1 LINVAARQGQSQVL
15 PMPFHESSLI
25 RWMSIKQREDDMKVF
40 KSFACVA
47 VLLLSSAVSAA
58 AQSARED
65 IVATLTKFMEAFN
78 SGNAAAV
85 AELYTEDAAV
95 LPPGG
100 KRVDGR
106 KGVGEFWQGAI
117 KGGVKNLSLKAIEVE
132 ERADFAY
139 EVGAFTL
146 DMPSEGGGLA
156 TVAGKYVV
164 IWKKGSDGSWR
175 LHRDI
180 WNAGASQ

>member
-1 LINVAARQGQSQVL
+1 
-15 PMPFHESSLI
+15 
-25 RWMSIKQREDDMKVF
+25 MSIQQREDDMKLF
-40 KSFACVA
+40 KSFAYVA
-47 VLLLSSAVSAA
+47 VLLLSSAISAA

-65 IVATLTKFMEAFN
+65 IVATLTKFMDAFN

-106 KGVGEFWQGAI
+106 KGVEEYWQGAI
-117 KGGVKNLSLKAIEVE
+117 KAGVKNLTLKAMEVE
-132 ERADFAY
+132 ERADLAY
-139 EVGAFTL
+139 EVGAFTF
-146 DMPSEGGGLA
+146 DMPSKGGGLP
-156 TVAGKYVV
+156 TVGGKYVV

-180 WNAGASQ
+180 WNSDAPQ